1 MTWTISYGSYRYPL
15 NILLGKQIGFP
26 DGTSLWNSIMKK
38 AAEYEAKENEMNELR
53 QEKANL
59 IEKNKT
65 EATKVKLKIILM
77 ILYSRVQKDQALT
90 QLTKQVTDEKNK
102 CDRIRKIAQTY
113 KEEAQKQK
121 EDAQKYKESGKVSLF
136 RN

>member
-1 MTWTISYGSYRYPL
+1 
-15 NILLGKQIGFP
+15 
-26 DGTSLWNSIMKK
+26 MKK
-38 AAEYEAKENEMNELR
+38 ATEYEAKENEMNELR
-53 QEKANL
+53 QEKTNL

-65 EATKVKLKIILM
+65 EATMVELKIIW
-77 ILYSRVQKDQALT
+77 ICLYTRVKKDQALA

-121 EDAQKYKESGKVSLF
+121 EDAQKYKASGKVSLF

>member
-1 MTWTISYGSYRYPL
+1 
-15 NILLGKQIGFP
+15 
-26 DGTSLWNSIMKK
+26 MKK

-53 QEKANL
+53 QEKTNL

-65 EATKVKLKIILM
+65 EATKVNLKIIWIL
-77 ILYSRVQKDQALT
+77 LYSRVKKDQALA

-136 RN
+136 RNYRLYQIHIFRFPKDYQN

>member
-1 MTWTISYGSYRYPL
+1 
-15 NILLGKQIGFP
+15 
-26 DGTSLWNSIMKK
+26 MKK

-53 QEKANL
+53 QEKTNL

-65 EATKVKLKIILM
+65 EATKVKLKIIRIL
-77 ILYSRVQKDQALT
+77 LYSRVKKDQALA

-121 EDAQKYKESGKVSLF
+121 EDAQKYKASGKVSLF